1 MAEFLAFSMSNA
13 GQADSSYILEV
24 EGLSKG
30 FPGQR
35 QLVLQEVAFR
45 LPQGDILGIVGPSG
59 CGKTTLLRIIA
70 GFEQPDSG
78 RIRIGG
84 QVVAGEG
91 QWVPPERRGVGWCF
105 RTLPCFPT

>member
-13 GQADSSYILEV
+13 GQTDSSYILEV

-91 QWVPPERRGVGWCF
+91 QWVPPERRGVGLVF
-105 RTLPCFPT
+105 QTLPCFPT